1 MPNIGAFIAWG
12 IITALFIPTGWLPNE
27 TLAKLVG
34 PMITYLLPLL
44 IGYTG
49 GRLVGG
55 DRGGVVGAITTM
67 GVIVGADMPMF
78 LGAMI
83 AGPLGGW
90 AIKHF
95 DRWVDGKIKSGFEML
110 VNNFSAGIIGMLLAI
125 LAFLGIG
132 PLVEVLS
139 KLLAAGVHVMVTN
152 NLLPLAS
159 IFVEPAKILFLNN
172 AINHGIFSP
181 LGIQQATEAG
191 KSVFFLIEAN
201 PGPGMGVLMAYMFF
215 GRGSAKQSAGGAAI
229 IARIIVRDNWS
240 GDELARRLSVLSI
253 AFITALGG
261 GQFIGGLLSQY
272 SHWQMGFVLM
282 GATGLAILALM
293 VTLPLE
299 AGRARE
305 PRPAMA
311 ATYFAILRRPGF
323 FWPACVG
330 GLGFATTVTLQE
342 VSPFVMQQGFGLNVT
357 AFGALGLVIGVAY
370 FSGALTVNRTVAR
383 VGGKK
388 LMQTGS
394 GIVALAT
401 AAILLLW
408 WSGILAGLSGMALFI
423 ALYCL
428 TIFGQAVLFPNSM
441 AMAVSDAKE
450 YGAYAMALCGFLQQC
465 LAGVAAAGA
474 VLLEHHGLWALAIA
488 LLGLGG
494 WLMVKLRM

>member
-1 MPNIGAFIAWG
+1 M
-12 IITALFIPTGWLPNE
+12 
-27 TLAKLVG
+27 TLACLLVF
-34 PMITYLLPLL
+34 MAQMATTVYLPSLPTVMHEL
-44 IGYTG
+44 
-49 GRLVGG
+49 
-55 DRGGVVGAITTM
+55 
-67 GVIVGADMPMF
+67 
-78 LGAMI
+78 AMSRR
-83 AGPLGGW
+83 AT
-90 AIKHF
+90 
-95 DRWVDGKIKSGFEML
+95 E
-110 VNNFSAGIIGMLLAI
+110 
-125 LAFLGIG
+125 
-132 PLVEVLS
+132 LS
-139 KLLAAGVHVMVTN
+139 I
-152 NLLPLAS
+152 S
-159 IFVEPAKILFLNN
+159 IFVIGAALPVLFWG
-172 AINHGIFSP
+172 A
-181 LGIQQATEAG
+181 AADR
-191 KSVFFLIEAN
+191 
-201 PGPGMGVLMAYMFF
+201 F
-215 GRGSAKQSAGGAAI
+215 GRRAPLTLSLLLFIGCSGLLALCSNGTQLLTLRALQGVGAGGAAI

-261 GQFIGGLLSQY
+261 GQFVGGLLSQY

-282 GATGLAILALM
+282 GATGLVILALM
-293 VTLPLE
+293 ATLPLE
-299 AGRARE
+299 AGRAGGV
-305 PRPAMA
+305 RPAMA
-311 ATYFAILRRPGF
+311 ATYFAILRRRGF

-357 AFGALGLVIGVAY
+357 AFGALGLVIGIAY

-401 AAILLLW
+401 VAILIVW

-488 LLGLGG
+488 LLGLAG

>member
-1 MPNIGAFIAWG
+1 MTKAVCVKRSGLWS
-12 IITALFIPTGWLPNE
+12 IPARTM
-27 TLAKLVG
+27 TLACLLVF
-34 PMITYLLPLL
+34 MVQMATTVYLPSLPTVMREL
-44 IGYTG
+44 
-49 GRLVGG
+49 
-55 DRGGVVGAITTM
+55 
-67 GVIVGADMPMF
+67 
-78 LGAMI
+78 AMSRR
-83 AGPLGGW
+83 AT
-90 AIKHF
+90 
-95 DRWVDGKIKSGFEML
+95 E
-110 VNNFSAGIIGMLLAI
+110 
-125 LAFLGIG
+125 
-132 PLVEVLS
+132 LS
-139 KLLAAGVHVMVTN
+139 I
-152 NLLPLAS
+152 S
-159 IFVEPAKILFLNN
+159 IFVIGAALPVLFWG
-172 AINHGIFSP
+172 A
-181 LGIQQATEAG
+181 AADR
-191 KSVFFLIEAN
+191 
-201 PGPGMGVLMAYMFF
+201 F
-215 GRGSAKQSAGGAAI
+215 GRRAPLTLSLLLFIGCSGLLALCSNGTQLLALRALQGVGAGGAAI

-261 GQFIGGLLSQY
+261 GQFVGGLLSQY

-293 VTLPLE
+293 ATLPLE
-299 AGRARE
+299 AGRARG

>member
-1 MPNIGAFIAWG
+1 M
-12 IITALFIPTGWLPNE
+12 
-27 TLAKLVG
+27 TLACLLVF
-34 PMITYLLPLL
+34 MAQMATTVYLPSLPTVMREL
-44 IGYTG
+44 
-49 GRLVGG
+49 
-55 DRGGVVGAITTM
+55 
-67 GVIVGADMPMF
+67 
-78 LGAMI
+78 AMSRR
-83 AGPLGGW
+83 AT
-90 AIKHF
+90 
-95 DRWVDGKIKSGFEML
+95 E
-110 VNNFSAGIIGMLLAI
+110 
-125 LAFLGIG
+125 
-132 PLVEVLS
+132 LS
-139 KLLAAGVHVMVTN
+139 I
-152 NLLPLAS
+152 S
-159 IFVEPAKILFLNN
+159 IFVIGAALPVLFWG
-172 AINHGIFSP
+172 A
-181 LGIQQATEAG
+181 AADR
-191 KSVFFLIEAN
+191 
-201 PGPGMGVLMAYMFF
+201 F
-215 GRGSAKQSAGGAAI
+215 GRRAPLTLSLLLFIGSSGLLALCSNGAELLTLRALQGVGAGGAAI

-282 GATGLAILALM
+282 GATGLIILALM
-293 VTLPLE
+293 ATLPLE
-299 AGRARE
+299 AGRAGGV
-305 PRPAMA
+305 RPAMA

>member
-1 MPNIGAFIAWG
+1 M
-12 IITALFIPTGWLPNE
+12 
-27 TLAKLVG
+27 TLACLLVF
-34 PMITYLLPLL
+34 MAQMATTVYLPSLPTVMREL
-44 IGYTG
+44 
-49 GRLVGG
+49 
-55 DRGGVVGAITTM
+55 
-67 GVIVGADMPMF
+67 
-78 LGAMI
+78 AMSRR
-83 AGPLGGW
+83 AT
-90 AIKHF
+90 
-95 DRWVDGKIKSGFEML
+95 E
-110 VNNFSAGIIGMLLAI
+110 
-125 LAFLGIG
+125 
-132 PLVEVLS
+132 LS
-139 KLLAAGVHVMVTN
+139 I
-152 NLLPLAS
+152 S
-159 IFVEPAKILFLNN
+159 IFVIGAALPVLFWG
-172 AINHGIFSP
+172 A
-181 LGIQQATEAG
+181 AADR
-191 KSVFFLIEAN
+191 
-201 PGPGMGVLMAYMFF
+201 F
-215 GRGSAKQSAGGAAI
+215 GRRAPLTLSLLLFIGCSGLLALCSNGTQLLALRALQGVGAGGAAI

-261 GQFIGGLLSQY
+261 GQFVGGLLSQY

-293 VTLPLE
+293 ATLPLE
-299 AGRARE
+299 AGRAGGV
-305 PRPAMA
+305 RPAMA

-388 LMQTGS
+388 LMQAGS

-408 WSGILAGLSGMALFI
+408 WSGVLAGLSGMALFI

>member
-1 MPNIGAFIAWG
+1 MTKAVCVKRCGLWS
-12 IITALFIPTGWLPNE
+12 IPARTM
-27 TLAKLVG
+27 TLACLLVF
-34 PMITYLLPLL
+34 MAQMATTVYLPSLPTVMREL
-44 IGYTG
+44 
-49 GRLVGG
+49 
-55 DRGGVVGAITTM
+55 
-67 GVIVGADMPMF
+67 
-78 LGAMI
+78 AMSRR
-83 AGPLGGW
+83 AT
-90 AIKHF
+90 
-95 DRWVDGKIKSGFEML
+95 E
-110 VNNFSAGIIGMLLAI
+110 
-125 LAFLGIG
+125 
-132 PLVEVLS
+132 LS
-139 KLLAAGVHVMVTN
+139 I
-152 NLLPLAS
+152 S
-159 IFVEPAKILFLNN
+159 IFVIGAALPVLFWG
-172 AINHGIFSP
+172 A
-181 LGIQQATEAG
+181 AADR
-191 KSVFFLIEAN
+191 
-201 PGPGMGVLMAYMFF
+201 F
-215 GRGSAKQSAGGAAI
+215 GRRAPLTLSLLLFIGCSGLLALCSNGTQLLALRALQGVGAGGAAI

-293 VTLPLE
+293 ATLPLE
-299 AGRARE
+299 AGRARG

-408 WSGILAGLSGMALFI
+408 WSGILAGLSGMAVFI

-450 YGAYAMALCGFLQQC
+450 HGAYAMALCGFLQQC

-488 LLGLGG
+488 LLGLAG

>member
-1 MPNIGAFIAWG
+1 MNKAACVKRSGLWS
-12 IITALFIPTGWLPNE
+12 IPARTM
-27 TLAKLVG
+27 TLACLLVF
-34 PMITYLLPLL
+34 MAQMATTVYLPSLPTVMREL
-44 IGYTG
+44 
-49 GRLVGG
+49 
-55 DRGGVVGAITTM
+55 TM
-67 GVIVGADMPMF
+67 SRRAT
-78 LGAMI
+78 
-83 AGPLGGW
+83 
-90 AIKHF
+90 
-95 DRWVDGKIKSGFEML
+95 E
-110 VNNFSAGIIGMLLAI
+110 
-125 LAFLGIG
+125 
-132 PLVEVLS
+132 LS
-139 KLLAAGVHVMVTN
+139 I
-152 NLLPLAS
+152 S
-159 IFVEPAKILFLNN
+159 IFVIGAALPVLFWGAAADRFGRRAPLTLSLFLFIGCSGLLALCSNG
-172 AINHGIFSP
+172 AE
-181 LGIQQATEAG
+181 LLTLRALQ
-191 KSVFFLIEAN
+191 
-201 PGPGMGVLMAYMFF
+201 GV
-215 GRGSAKQSAGGAAI
+215 GAGGAAI

-282 GATGLAILALM
+282 AATGLTVLALM
-293 VTLPLE
+293 ATLPLE
-299 AGRARE
+299 AGRARG

-357 AFGALGLVIGVAY
+357 AFGALGLVIGIAY

-408 WSGILAGLSGMALFI
+408 WSGILAGLSGMAVFI

-488 LLGLGG
+488 LLGLAG

>member
-1 MPNIGAFIAWG
+1 M
-12 IITALFIPTGWLPNE
+12 
-27 TLAKLVG
+27 TLACLLVF
-34 PMITYLLPLL
+34 MAQMATTVYLPSLPTVMREL
-44 IGYTG
+44 
-49 GRLVGG
+49 
-55 DRGGVVGAITTM
+55 
-67 GVIVGADMPMF
+67 
-78 LGAMI
+78 AMSRR
-83 AGPLGGW
+83 AT
-90 AIKHF
+90 
-95 DRWVDGKIKSGFEML
+95 E
-110 VNNFSAGIIGMLLAI
+110 
-125 LAFLGIG
+125 
-132 PLVEVLS
+132 LS
-139 KLLAAGVHVMVTN
+139 I
-152 NLLPLAS
+152 S
-159 IFVEPAKILFLNN
+159 IFVISAALPVLFWGAAADRFGRRAPLTLSLFLFIGCSGLLALCSNGTQLL
-172 AINHGIFSP
+172 A
-181 LGIQQATEAG
+181 LRALQ
-191 KSVFFLIEAN
+191 
-201 PGPGMGVLMAYMFF
+201 GV
-215 GRGSAKQSAGGAAI
+215 GAGGAAI

-261 GQFIGGLLSQY
+261 GQFVGGLLSQY

-282 GATGLAILALM
+282 GTTGLAILALM
-293 VTLPLE
+293 ATLPLE
-299 AGRARE
+299 AGRARG
-305 PRPAMA
+305 PRPAMV

-357 AFGALGLVIGVAY
+357 AFGALGLVIGIAY
-370 FSGALTVNRTVAR
+370 FSGALAVNRTVAR

-401 AAILLLW
+401 VAILILW

-474 VLLEHHGLWALAIA
+474 VLLEHHGLWTLAIA
-488 LLGLGG
+488 LLGLAG

>member
-1 MPNIGAFIAWG
+1 MNKAACVKRSGLWS
-12 IITALFIPTGWLPNE
+12 IPARTM
-27 TLAKLVG
+27 TLACLLVF
-34 PMITYLLPLL
+34 MAQMATTVYLPSLPTVMHEL
-44 IGYTG
+44 
-49 GRLVGG
+49 
-55 DRGGVVGAITTM
+55 
-67 GVIVGADMPMF
+67 
-78 LGAMI
+78 AMSRR
-83 AGPLGGW
+83 AT
-90 AIKHF
+90 
-95 DRWVDGKIKSGFEML
+95 E
-110 VNNFSAGIIGMLLAI
+110 
-125 LAFLGIG
+125 
-132 PLVEVLS
+132 LS
-139 KLLAAGVHVMVTN
+139 I
-152 NLLPLAS
+152 S
-159 IFVEPAKILFLNN
+159 IFVIGAALPVLFWG
-172 AINHGIFSP
+172 A
-181 LGIQQATEAG
+181 AADR
-191 KSVFFLIEAN
+191 
-201 PGPGMGVLMAYMFF
+201 F
-215 GRGSAKQSAGGAAI
+215 GRRAPLMLSLLLFIGCSGLLALCSNGTQLLTLRALQGVGAGGAAI

-261 GQFIGGLLSQY
+261 GQFVGGLLSQY

-282 GATGLAILALM
+282 GVTGLAILALM
-293 VTLPLE
+293 ATLPLE
-299 AGRARE
+299 AGRACG

-323 FWPACVG
+323 FWPTCAG

-357 AFGALGLVIGVAY
+357 AFGALGLVLGIAY

-408 WSGILAGLSGMALFI
+408 WSDILAGLSGMALFI

-450 YGAYAMALCGFLQQC
+450 YGAYAMALCGFLQQS

-488 LLGLGG
+488 LLGLAG

>member
-1 MPNIGAFIAWG
+1 M
-12 IITALFIPTGWLPNE
+12 
-27 TLAKLVG
+27 TLACLLVF
-34 PMITYLLPLL
+34 MAQMATTVYLPSLPTVMREL
-44 IGYTG
+44 
-49 GRLVGG
+49 
-55 DRGGVVGAITTM
+55 
-67 GVIVGADMPMF
+67 
-78 LGAMI
+78 AMSRR
-83 AGPLGGW
+83 AT
-90 AIKHF
+90 
-95 DRWVDGKIKSGFEML
+95 E
-110 VNNFSAGIIGMLLAI
+110 
-125 LAFLGIG
+125 
-132 PLVEVLS
+132 LS
-139 KLLAAGVHVMVTN
+139 I
-152 NLLPLAS
+152 S
-159 IFVEPAKILFLNN
+159 IFVIGAALPVLFWG
-172 AINHGIFSP
+172 A
-181 LGIQQATEAG
+181 AADR
-191 KSVFFLIEAN
+191 
-201 PGPGMGVLMAYMFF
+201 F
-215 GRGSAKQSAGGAAI
+215 GRRAPLTLSLLLFIGCSGLLALCSNGTQLLALRALQGVGAGGAAI

-261 GQFIGGLLSQY
+261 GQFVGGLLSQY

-299 AGRARE
+299 AGRARG

-408 WSGILAGLSGMALFI
+408 WSGILAGLSGMAVFI

-450 YGAYAMALCGFLQQC
+450 HGAYAMALCGFLQQC

-488 LLGLGG
+488 LLGLAG

>member
-1 MPNIGAFIAWG
+1 MNKAACVKRSGLWS
-12 IITALFIPTGWLPNE
+12 IPARTM
-27 TLAKLVG
+27 TLACLLVF
-34 PMITYLLPLL
+34 MAQMATTVYLPSLPTVMREL
-44 IGYTG
+44 
-49 GRLVGG
+49 
-55 DRGGVVGAITTM
+55 TM
-67 GVIVGADMPMF
+67 SRRAT
-78 LGAMI
+78 
-83 AGPLGGW
+83 
-90 AIKHF
+90 
-95 DRWVDGKIKSGFEML
+95 E
-110 VNNFSAGIIGMLLAI
+110 
-125 LAFLGIG
+125 
-132 PLVEVLS
+132 LS
-139 KLLAAGVHVMVTN
+139 I
-152 NLLPLAS
+152 S
-159 IFVEPAKILFLNN
+159 IFVIGAALPVLFWGAAADRFGRRAPLTLSLFLFIGCSGLLALCSNG
-172 AINHGIFSP
+172 AE
-181 LGIQQATEAG
+181 LLTLRALQ
-191 KSVFFLIEAN
+191 
-201 PGPGMGVLMAYMFF
+201 GV
-215 GRGSAKQSAGGAAI
+215 GAGGAAI

-282 GATGLAILALM
+282 AATGLTVLALM
-293 VTLPLE
+293 ATLPLE
-299 AGRARE
+299 AGRARG

-357 AFGALGLVIGVAY
+357 AFGALGLVIGIAY

-408 WSGILAGLSGMALFI
+408 WSGVLAGLSGMVVFI

-488 LLGLGG
+488 LLGLAG

>member
-1 MPNIGAFIAWG
+1 MNKAACVKRSGLWP
-12 IITALFIPTGWLPNE
+12 IPARTM
-27 TLAKLVG
+27 TLACLLVF
-34 PMITYLLPLL
+34 MAQMATTVYLPSLPTVMHEL
-44 IGYTG
+44 
-49 GRLVGG
+49 
-55 DRGGVVGAITTM
+55 
-67 GVIVGADMPMF
+67 
-78 LGAMI
+78 AMSRR
-83 AGPLGGW
+83 AT
-90 AIKHF
+90 
-95 DRWVDGKIKSGFEML
+95 E
-110 VNNFSAGIIGMLLAI
+110 
-125 LAFLGIG
+125 
-132 PLVEVLS
+132 LS
-139 KLLAAGVHVMVTN
+139 I
-152 NLLPLAS
+152 S
-159 IFVEPAKILFLNN
+159 IFVIGAALPVLFWG
-172 AINHGIFSP
+172 A
-181 LGIQQATEAG
+181 AADR
-191 KSVFFLIEAN
+191 
-201 PGPGMGVLMAYMFF
+201 F
-215 GRGSAKQSAGGAAI
+215 GRRAPLMLSLLLFIGCSGLLTLRALQGVGAGGAAI

-261 GQFIGGLLSQY
+261 GQFVGGLLSQY

-282 GATGLAILALM
+282 GVTGLAILALM
-293 VTLPLE
+293 ATLPLE
-299 AGRARE
+299 AGRACG

-323 FWPACVG
+323 FWPTCAG
-330 GLGFATTVTLQE
+330 GLGFATTVMLQE

-357 AFGALGLVIGVAY
+357 AFGALGLVLGIAY

-408 WSGILAGLSGMALFI
+408 WSDILAGLSGMALFI

-450 YGAYAMALCGFLQQC
+450 YGAYAMALCGFLQQS

-488 LLGLGG
+488 LLGLAG

>member
-1 MPNIGAFIAWG
+1 MTKAACVKRSGLWNIPAR
-12 IITALFIPTGWLPNE
+12 TM
-27 TLAKLVG
+27 TLACLLVF
-34 PMITYLLPLL
+34 MAQMATTVYLPSLPTVMREL
-44 IGYTG
+44 
-49 GRLVGG
+49 
-55 DRGGVVGAITTM
+55 
-67 GVIVGADMPMF
+67 
-78 LGAMI
+78 AMSRR
-83 AGPLGGW
+83 AT
-90 AIKHF
+90 
-95 DRWVDGKIKSGFEML
+95 E
-110 VNNFSAGIIGMLLAI
+110 
-125 LAFLGIG
+125 
-132 PLVEVLS
+132 LS
-139 KLLAAGVHVMVTN
+139 I
-152 NLLPLAS
+152 S
-159 IFVEPAKILFLNN
+159 IFVIGAALPVLFWGAAADRFGRRAPLTLSLFLFIGCSGLLALCSNG
-172 AINHGIFSP
+172 AQ
-181 LGIQQATEAG
+181 LLTLRALQ
-191 KSVFFLIEAN
+191 
-201 PGPGMGVLMAYMFF
+201 GV
-215 GRGSAKQSAGGAAI
+215 GAGGAAI

-272 SHWQMGFVLM
+272 AHWQMGFVLM
-282 GATGLAILALM
+282 GATGLIILALM

-299 AGRARE
+299 AGRAGGV
-305 PRPAMA
+305 RPAMA

-342 VSPFVMQQGFGLNVT
+342 VSPFVMQQEFGLNVT

-383 VGGKK
+383 LGGIK
-388 LMQTGS
+388 LMQAGS

-408 WSGILAGLSGMALFI
+408 WSGVLAGLSGMALFI

>member
-1 MPNIGAFIAWG
+1 M
-12 IITALFIPTGWLPNE
+12 
-27 TLAKLVG
+27 TLACLLVF
-34 PMITYLLPLL
+34 MAQMATTVYLPSLPTVMREL
-44 IGYTG
+44 
-49 GRLVGG
+49 
-55 DRGGVVGAITTM
+55 TM
-67 GVIVGADMPMF
+67 SRRAT
-78 LGAMI
+78 
-83 AGPLGGW
+83 
-90 AIKHF
+90 
-95 DRWVDGKIKSGFEML
+95 E
-110 VNNFSAGIIGMLLAI
+110 
-125 LAFLGIG
+125 
-132 PLVEVLS
+132 LS
-139 KLLAAGVHVMVTN
+139 I
-152 NLLPLAS
+152 S
-159 IFVEPAKILFLNN
+159 IFVIGAALPVLFWGAAADRFGRRAPLTLSLFLFIGCSGLLALCSNG
-172 AINHGIFSP
+172 AE
-181 LGIQQATEAG
+181 LLTLRALQ
-191 KSVFFLIEAN
+191 
-201 PGPGMGVLMAYMFF
+201 GV
-215 GRGSAKQSAGGAAI
+215 GAGGAAI

-282 GATGLAILALM
+282 AATGLTVLALM
-293 VTLPLE
+293 ATLPLE
-299 AGRARE
+299 AGRARG

-357 AFGALGLVIGVAY
+357 AFGALGLVIGIAY

-408 WSGILAGLSGMALFI
+408 WSGVLAGLSGMVVFI

-488 LLGLGG
+488 LLGLAG

>member
-1 MPNIGAFIAWG
+1 M
-12 IITALFIPTGWLPNE
+12 
-27 TLAKLVG
+27 TLACLLVF
-34 PMITYLLPLL
+34 MAQMATTVYLPSLPTVMREL
-44 IGYTG
+44 
-49 GRLVGG
+49 
-55 DRGGVVGAITTM
+55 
-67 GVIVGADMPMF
+67 
-78 LGAMI
+78 AMSRR
-83 AGPLGGW
+83 AT
-90 AIKHF
+90 
-95 DRWVDGKIKSGFEML
+95 E
-110 VNNFSAGIIGMLLAI
+110 
-125 LAFLGIG
+125 
-132 PLVEVLS
+132 LS
-139 KLLAAGVHVMVTN
+139 I
-152 NLLPLAS
+152 S
-159 IFVEPAKILFLNN
+159 IFVIGAALPVLFWGAAADRFGRRAPLTLSLFLFIGCSGLLALCSNGTQLL
-172 AINHGIFSP
+172 A
-181 LGIQQATEAG
+181 LRALQ
-191 KSVFFLIEAN
+191 
-201 PGPGMGVLMAYMFF
+201 GV
-215 GRGSAKQSAGGAAI
+215 GAGGAAI

-261 GQFIGGLLSQY
+261 GQFVGGLLSQY

-282 GATGLAILALM
+282 GTTGLAILALM
-293 VTLPLE
+293 ATLPLE
-299 AGRARE
+299 AGRARG
-305 PRPAMA
+305 PRPAMV

-357 AFGALGLVIGVAY
+357 AFGALGLVIGIAY
-370 FSGALTVNRTVAR
+370 FSGALAVNRTVAR

-401 AAILLLW
+401 VAILILW

-474 VLLEHHGLWALAIA
+474 VLLEHHGLWTLAIA
-488 LLGLGG
+488 LLGLAG

>member
-1 MPNIGAFIAWG
+1 M
-12 IITALFIPTGWLPNE
+12 
-27 TLAKLVG
+27 TLACLLVF
-34 PMITYLLPLL
+34 MAQMATTVYLPSLPTVMREL
-44 IGYTG
+44 
-49 GRLVGG
+49 
-55 DRGGVVGAITTM
+55 
-67 GVIVGADMPMF
+67 
-78 LGAMI
+78 AMSRR
-83 AGPLGGW
+83 AT
-90 AIKHF
+90 
-95 DRWVDGKIKSGFEML
+95 E
-110 VNNFSAGIIGMLLAI
+110 
-125 LAFLGIG
+125 
-132 PLVEVLS
+132 LS
-139 KLLAAGVHVMVTN
+139 I
-152 NLLPLAS
+152 S
-159 IFVEPAKILFLNN
+159 IFVIGAALPVLFWGAAADRFGRRVPLTLSLFLFIGCSGLLALCSNGTQLL
-172 AINHGIFSP
+172 A
-181 LGIQQATEAG
+181 LRALQ
-191 KSVFFLIEAN
+191 
-201 PGPGMGVLMAYMFF
+201 GV
-215 GRGSAKQSAGGAAI
+215 GAGGAAI

>member
-1 MPNIGAFIAWG
+1 MTKAVCVKRSGLWS
-12 IITALFIPTGWLPNE
+12 IPARTM
-27 TLAKLVG
+27 TLACLLVF
-34 PMITYLLPLL
+34 MAQMATTVYLPSLPTVMREL
-44 IGYTG
+44 
-49 GRLVGG
+49 
-55 DRGGVVGAITTM
+55 
-67 GVIVGADMPMF
+67 
-78 LGAMI
+78 AMSRR
-83 AGPLGGW
+83 AT
-90 AIKHF
+90 
-95 DRWVDGKIKSGFEML
+95 E
-110 VNNFSAGIIGMLLAI
+110 
-125 LAFLGIG
+125 
-132 PLVEVLS
+132 LS
-139 KLLAAGVHVMVTN
+139 I
-152 NLLPLAS
+152 S
-159 IFVEPAKILFLNN
+159 IFVIGAALPVLFWG
-172 AINHGIFSP
+172 A
-181 LGIQQATEAG
+181 AADR
-191 KSVFFLIEAN
+191 
-201 PGPGMGVLMAYMFF
+201 F
-215 GRGSAKQSAGGAAI
+215 GRQAPLTLSLVLFIGCSGLLALCSNGTQLLALRALQGVGAGGAAI

-282 GATGLAILALM
+282 GATGLIILALM
-293 VTLPLE
+293 ATLPLE
-299 AGRARE
+299 AGRAGGV
-305 PRPAMA
+305 RPAMA

-450 YGAYAMALCGFLQQC
+450 HGAYAMALCGFLQQC

-488 LLGLGG
+488 LLGLAG

>member
-1 MPNIGAFIAWG
+1 M
-12 IITALFIPTGWLPNE
+12 
-27 TLAKLVG
+27 TLACLLVF
-34 PMITYLLPLL
+34 MAQMATTVYLPSLPTVMREL
-44 IGYTG
+44 
-49 GRLVGG
+49 
-55 DRGGVVGAITTM
+55 
-67 GVIVGADMPMF
+67 
-78 LGAMI
+78 AMSRR
-83 AGPLGGW
+83 AT
-90 AIKHF
+90 
-95 DRWVDGKIKSGFEML
+95 E
-110 VNNFSAGIIGMLLAI
+110 
-125 LAFLGIG
+125 
-132 PLVEVLS
+132 LS
-139 KLLAAGVHVMVTN
+139 I
-152 NLLPLAS
+152 S
-159 IFVEPAKILFLNN
+159 IFVIGAALPVLFWGAAADRFGRRAPLTLSLFLFIGCSGLLALCSNG
-172 AINHGIFSP
+172 AQ
-181 LGIQQATEAG
+181 LLTLRALQ
-191 KSVFFLIEAN
+191 
-201 PGPGMGVLMAYMFF
+201 GV
-215 GRGSAKQSAGGAAI
+215 GAGGAAI

-272 SHWQMGFVLM
+272 AHWQMGFVLM
-282 GATGLAILALM
+282 GATGLIILALM
-293 VTLPLE
+293 ATLPLE
-299 AGRARE
+299 AGRAGGV
-305 PRPAMA
+305 RPAMA

-342 VSPFVMQQGFGLNVT
+342 VSPFVMQQEFGLNVT

-383 VGGKK
+383 LGGKK
-388 LMQTGS
+388 LMQAGS

-408 WSGILAGLSGMALFI
+408 WSGVLAGLPGMALFI

>member
-1 MPNIGAFIAWG
+1 M
-12 IITALFIPTGWLPNE
+12 
-27 TLAKLVG
+27 TLACLLVF
-34 PMITYLLPLL
+34 MAQMATTVYLPSLPTVMREL
-44 IGYTG
+44 
-49 GRLVGG
+49 
-55 DRGGVVGAITTM
+55 
-67 GVIVGADMPMF
+67 
-78 LGAMI
+78 AMSRR
-83 AGPLGGW
+83 AT
-90 AIKHF
+90 
-95 DRWVDGKIKSGFEML
+95 E
-110 VNNFSAGIIGMLLAI
+110 
-125 LAFLGIG
+125 
-132 PLVEVLS
+132 LS
-139 KLLAAGVHVMVTN
+139 I
-152 NLLPLAS
+152 S
-159 IFVEPAKILFLNN
+159 IFVIGAALPVLFWG
-172 AINHGIFSP
+172 A
-181 LGIQQATEAG
+181 AADR
-191 KSVFFLIEAN
+191 
-201 PGPGMGVLMAYMFF
+201 F
-215 GRGSAKQSAGGAAI
+215 GRRAPLTLSLLLFIGCSGLLALCSNGTQLLTLRALQGVGVGGAAI

-261 GQFIGGLLSQY
+261 GQFVGGLLSQY

-293 VTLPLE
+293 ATLPLE
-299 AGRARE
+299 AGRARG

-357 AFGALGLVIGVAY
+357 AFGALGLVIGIAY

-408 WSGILAGLSGMALFI
+408 WSGILAGLSGMMLFI
-423 ALYCL
+423 TLYCL

-488 LLGLGG
+488 LLGLAG

>member
-1 MPNIGAFIAWG
+1 MNKAACVKRSGLWS
-12 IITALFIPTGWLPNE
+12 IPARTM
-27 TLAKLVG
+27 TLACLLVF
-34 PMITYLLPLL
+34 MAQMATTVYLPSLPTVMREL
-44 IGYTG
+44 
-49 GRLVGG
+49 
-55 DRGGVVGAITTM
+55 TM
-67 GVIVGADMPMF
+67 SRRAT
-78 LGAMI
+78 
-83 AGPLGGW
+83 
-90 AIKHF
+90 
-95 DRWVDGKIKSGFEML
+95 E
-110 VNNFSAGIIGMLLAI
+110 
-125 LAFLGIG
+125 
-132 PLVEVLS
+132 LS
-139 KLLAAGVHVMVTN
+139 I
-152 NLLPLAS
+152 S
-159 IFVEPAKILFLNN
+159 IFVIGAALPVLFWGAAADRFGRRAPLTLSLFLFIGCSGLLALCSNG
-172 AINHGIFSP
+172 AE
-181 LGIQQATEAG
+181 LLTLRALQ
-191 KSVFFLIEAN
+191 
-201 PGPGMGVLMAYMFF
+201 GV
-215 GRGSAKQSAGGAAI
+215 GAGGAAI

-282 GATGLAILALM
+282 AATGLTVLALM
-293 VTLPLE
+293 ATLPLE
-299 AGRARE
+299 AGWARG

-357 AFGALGLVIGVAY
+357 AFGALGLVIGIAY

-408 WSGILAGLSGMALFI
+408 WSGVLAGLSGMAVFI

-488 LLGLGG
+488 LLGLAG

>member
-1 MPNIGAFIAWG
+1 M
-12 IITALFIPTGWLPNE
+12 
-27 TLAKLVG
+27 TLACLLVF
-34 PMITYLLPLL
+34 MAQMATTVYLPSLPTVMREL
-44 IGYTG
+44 
-49 GRLVGG
+49 
-55 DRGGVVGAITTM
+55 
-67 GVIVGADMPMF
+67 
-78 LGAMI
+78 AMSRR
-83 AGPLGGW
+83 AT
-90 AIKHF
+90 
-95 DRWVDGKIKSGFEML
+95 E
-110 VNNFSAGIIGMLLAI
+110 
-125 LAFLGIG
+125 
-132 PLVEVLS
+132 LS
-139 KLLAAGVHVMVTN
+139 I
-152 NLLPLAS
+152 S
-159 IFVEPAKILFLNN
+159 IFVIGAALPVLFWG
-172 AINHGIFSP
+172 A
-181 LGIQQATEAG
+181 AADR
-191 KSVFFLIEAN
+191 
-201 PGPGMGVLMAYMFF
+201 F
-215 GRGSAKQSAGGAAI
+215 GRRAPLTLSLLLFIGSSGLLALCSNGAELLTLRALQGVGAGGAAI

-293 VTLPLE
+293 ATLPLE
-299 AGRARE
+299 AGRAGGV
-305 PRPAMA
+305 RPAMA

>member
-1 MPNIGAFIAWG
+1 MTKAVCVKRSGLWS
-12 IITALFIPTGWLPNE
+12 IPARTM
-27 TLAKLVG
+27 TLACLLVF
-34 PMITYLLPLL
+34 MAQMATTVYLPSLPTVMREL
-44 IGYTG
+44 
-49 GRLVGG
+49 
-55 DRGGVVGAITTM
+55 
-67 GVIVGADMPMF
+67 
-78 LGAMI
+78 AMSRR
-83 AGPLGGW
+83 AT
-90 AIKHF
+90 
-95 DRWVDGKIKSGFEML
+95 E
-110 VNNFSAGIIGMLLAI
+110 
-125 LAFLGIG
+125 
-132 PLVEVLS
+132 LS
-139 KLLAAGVHVMVTN
+139 I
-152 NLLPLAS
+152 S
-159 IFVEPAKILFLNN
+159 IFVIGAALPVLFWG
-172 AINHGIFSP
+172 A
-181 LGIQQATEAG
+181 AADR
-191 KSVFFLIEAN
+191 
-201 PGPGMGVLMAYMFF
+201 F
-215 GRGSAKQSAGGAAI
+215 GRRAPLTLSLLLFIGCSGLLALCSNGTQLLALRALQGVGAGGAAI

-282 GATGLAILALM
+282 GATGLIILALM
-293 VTLPLE
+293 ATLPLE
-299 AGRARE
+299 AGRAGGV
-305 PRPAMA
+305 RPAMA

>member
-1 MPNIGAFIAWG
+1 MNKAACVKRSGLWS
-12 IITALFIPTGWLPNE
+12 IPARTM
-27 TLAKLVG
+27 TLACLLVF
-34 PMITYLLPLL
+34 MAQMATTVYLPSLPTVMREL
-44 IGYTG
+44 
-49 GRLVGG
+49 
-55 DRGGVVGAITTM
+55 TM
-67 GVIVGADMPMF
+67 SRRAT
-78 LGAMI
+78 
-83 AGPLGGW
+83 
-90 AIKHF
+90 
-95 DRWVDGKIKSGFEML
+95 E
-110 VNNFSAGIIGMLLAI
+110 
-125 LAFLGIG
+125 
-132 PLVEVLS
+132 LS
-139 KLLAAGVHVMVTN
+139 I
-152 NLLPLAS
+152 S
-159 IFVEPAKILFLNN
+159 IFVIGAALPVLFWGAAADRFGRRAPLTLSLFLFIGCSGLLALCSNG
-172 AINHGIFSP
+172 AE
-181 LGIQQATEAG
+181 LLTLRALQ
-191 KSVFFLIEAN
+191 
-201 PGPGMGVLMAYMFF
+201 GV
-215 GRGSAKQSAGGAAI
+215 GAGGAAI

-282 GATGLAILALM
+282 AATGLTVLALM

-299 AGRARE
+299 AGRARG

-357 AFGALGLVIGVAY
+357 AFGALGLVIGIAY
-370 FSGALTVNRTVAR
+370 FSGALTVNRTVAC

-408 WSGILAGLSGMALFI
+408 WSGVLAGLSGMVVFI

-465 LAGVAAAGA
+465 LAGAAAAGA

-488 LLGLGG
+488 LLGLAG

>member
-1 MPNIGAFIAWG
+1 M
-12 IITALFIPTGWLPNE
+12 
-27 TLAKLVG
+27 TLACLLVF
-34 PMITYLLPLL
+34 MAQMATTVYLPSLPTVMREL
-44 IGYTG
+44 
-49 GRLVGG
+49 
-55 DRGGVVGAITTM
+55 
-67 GVIVGADMPMF
+67 
-78 LGAMI
+78 AMSRR
-83 AGPLGGW
+83 AT
-90 AIKHF
+90 
-95 DRWVDGKIKSGFEML
+95 E
-110 VNNFSAGIIGMLLAI
+110 
-125 LAFLGIG
+125 
-132 PLVEVLS
+132 LS
-139 KLLAAGVHVMVTN
+139 I
-152 NLLPLAS
+152 S
-159 IFVEPAKILFLNN
+159 IFVIGAALPVLFWGAAADRFGRRAPLTLSLFLFIGCSGLLALCSNGTQLL
-172 AINHGIFSP
+172 A
-181 LGIQQATEAG
+181 LRALQ
-191 KSVFFLIEAN
+191 
-201 PGPGMGVLMAYMFF
+201 GV
-215 GRGSAKQSAGGAAI
+215 GAGGAAI

-293 VTLPLE
+293 ATLPLE
-299 AGRARE
+299 AGRARG

-357 AFGALGLVIGVAY
+357 AFGALGLVIGIAY

-401 AAILLLW
+401 VAILLLW
-408 WSGILAGLSGMALFI
+408 WGGILAGLSGMALFI

-450 YGAYAMALCGFLQQC
+450 HGAYAMALCGFLQQC
-465 LAGVAAAGA
+465 LAGIAAASA

-488 LLGLGG
+488 LLGLAG

>member
-1 MPNIGAFIAWG
+1 MTKAVCVKRSGLWS
-12 IITALFIPTGWLPNE
+12 IPARTM
-27 TLAKLVG
+27 TLACLLVF
-34 PMITYLLPLL
+34 MAQMATTVYLPSLPTVMREL
-44 IGYTG
+44 
-49 GRLVGG
+49 
-55 DRGGVVGAITTM
+55 
-67 GVIVGADMPMF
+67 
-78 LGAMI
+78 AMSRR
-83 AGPLGGW
+83 AT
-90 AIKHF
+90 
-95 DRWVDGKIKSGFEML
+95 E
-110 VNNFSAGIIGMLLAI
+110 
-125 LAFLGIG
+125 
-132 PLVEVLS
+132 LS
-139 KLLAAGVHVMVTN
+139 I
-152 NLLPLAS
+152 S
-159 IFVEPAKILFLNN
+159 IFVIGAALPVLFWG
-172 AINHGIFSP
+172 A
-181 LGIQQATEAG
+181 AADR
-191 KSVFFLIEAN
+191 
-201 PGPGMGVLMAYMFF
+201 F
-215 GRGSAKQSAGGAAI
+215 GRRAPLTLSLLLFIGSNGLLALCSNGAELLTLRALQGVGAGGAAI

-293 VTLPLE
+293 ATLPLE
-299 AGRARE
+299 AGRARG

-450 YGAYAMALCGFLQQC
+450 HGAYAMALCGFLQQC

-488 LLGLGG
+488 LLGLAG

>member
-1 MPNIGAFIAWG
+1 M
-12 IITALFIPTGWLPNE
+12 
-27 TLAKLVG
+27 TLACLLVF
-34 PMITYLLPLL
+34 MAQMATTVYLPSLPTVMREL
-44 IGYTG
+44 
-49 GRLVGG
+49 
-55 DRGGVVGAITTM
+55 
-67 GVIVGADMPMF
+67 
-78 LGAMI
+78 AMSRR
-83 AGPLGGW
+83 AT
-90 AIKHF
+90 
-95 DRWVDGKIKSGFEML
+95 E
-110 VNNFSAGIIGMLLAI
+110 
-125 LAFLGIG
+125 
-132 PLVEVLS
+132 LS
-139 KLLAAGVHVMVTN
+139 I
-152 NLLPLAS
+152 S
-159 IFVEPAKILFLNN
+159 IFVIGAALPVLFWGAAADRFGRRAPLTLSLFLFIGCSGLLALCSNG
-172 AINHGIFSP
+172 AQ
-181 LGIQQATEAG
+181 LLTLRALQ
-191 KSVFFLIEAN
+191 
-201 PGPGMGVLMAYMFF
+201 GV
-215 GRGSAKQSAGGAAI
+215 GAGGAAI
-229 IARIIVRDNWS
+229 IARIIVRDNRS

-272 SHWQMGFVLM
+272 AHWQMGFVLM
-282 GATGLAILALM
+282 GATGLIILALM
-293 VTLPLE
+293 ATLPLE
-299 AGRARE
+299 AGRAGGV
-305 PRPAMA
+305 RPAMA

-342 VSPFVMQQGFGLNVT
+342 VSPFVMQQEFGLNVT

-383 VGGKK
+383 LGGKK
-388 LMQTGS
+388 LMQAGS

-408 WSGILAGLSGMALFI
+408 WSGVLAGLPGMALFI

>member
-1 MPNIGAFIAWG
+1 M
-12 IITALFIPTGWLPNE
+12 
-27 TLAKLVG
+27 TLACLLVF
-34 PMITYLLPLL
+34 MAQMATTVYLPSLPTVMREL
-44 IGYTG
+44 
-49 GRLVGG
+49 
-55 DRGGVVGAITTM
+55 
-67 GVIVGADMPMF
+67 
-78 LGAMI
+78 AMSRR
-83 AGPLGGW
+83 AT
-90 AIKHF
+90 
-95 DRWVDGKIKSGFEML
+95 E
-110 VNNFSAGIIGMLLAI
+110 
-125 LAFLGIG
+125 
-132 PLVEVLS
+132 LS
-139 KLLAAGVHVMVTN
+139 I
-152 NLLPLAS
+152 S
-159 IFVEPAKILFLNN
+159 IFVIGAALPVLFWGAAADRFGRRAPLTLSLFLFIGCSGLLALCSNGTQLL
-172 AINHGIFSP
+172 A
-181 LGIQQATEAG
+181 LRALQ
-191 KSVFFLIEAN
+191 
-201 PGPGMGVLMAYMFF
+201 GV
-215 GRGSAKQSAGGAAI
+215 GAGGAAI

-261 GQFIGGLLSQY
+261 GQFVGGLLSQY

-293 VTLPLE
+293 ATLPLE
-299 AGRARE
+299 AGRTRG

-311 ATYFAILRRPGF
+311 ASYFAILRRPGF

-357 AFGALGLVIGVAY
+357 AFGALGLVIGIAY

-401 AAILLLW
+401 VAILLLW

-450 YGAYAMALCGFLQQC
+450 HGAYAMALCGFLQQC
-465 LAGVAAAGA
+465 LAGIAAAGA

>member
-1 MPNIGAFIAWG
+1 M
-12 IITALFIPTGWLPNE
+12 
-27 TLAKLVG
+27 TLACLLVF
-34 PMITYLLPLL
+34 MAQMATTVYLPSLPTVMREL
-44 IGYTG
+44 
-49 GRLVGG
+49 
-55 DRGGVVGAITTM
+55 
-67 GVIVGADMPMF
+67 
-78 LGAMI
+78 AMSRR
-83 AGPLGGW
+83 AT
-90 AIKHF
+90 
-95 DRWVDGKIKSGFEML
+95 E
-110 VNNFSAGIIGMLLAI
+110 
-125 LAFLGIG
+125 
-132 PLVEVLS
+132 LS
-139 KLLAAGVHVMVTN
+139 I
-152 NLLPLAS
+152 S
-159 IFVEPAKILFLNN
+159 IFVIGAALPVLFWGAAADRFGRRVPLTLSLFLFIGCSGLLALCSNG
-172 AINHGIFSP
+172 AE
-181 LGIQQATEAG
+181 LLTLRALQ
-191 KSVFFLIEAN
+191 
-201 PGPGMGVLMAYMFF
+201 GV
-215 GRGSAKQSAGGAAI
+215 GAGGAAI

-261 GQFIGGLLSQY
+261 GQFVGGLLSQY

-282 GATGLAILALM
+282 GTTGLAILALM
-293 VTLPLE
+293 ATLPLE
-299 AGRARE
+299 AGRARG

-370 FSGALTVNRTVAR
+370 FSGALTVNRMVAR

-450 YGAYAMALCGFLQQC
+450 HGAYAMALCGFLQQC

-488 LLGLGG
+488 LLGLAG

>member
-1 MPNIGAFIAWG
+1 M
-12 IITALFIPTGWLPNE
+12 
-27 TLAKLVG
+27 TLACLLVF
-34 PMITYLLPLL
+34 MAQMATTVYLPSLPTVMREL
-44 IGYTG
+44 
-49 GRLVGG
+49 
-55 DRGGVVGAITTM
+55 
-67 GVIVGADMPMF
+67 
-78 LGAMI
+78 AMSRR
-83 AGPLGGW
+83 AT
-90 AIKHF
+90 
-95 DRWVDGKIKSGFEML
+95 E
-110 VNNFSAGIIGMLLAI
+110 
-125 LAFLGIG
+125 
-132 PLVEVLS
+132 LS
-139 KLLAAGVHVMVTN
+139 I
-152 NLLPLAS
+152 S
-159 IFVEPAKILFLNN
+159 IFVIGAALPVLFWG
-172 AINHGIFSP
+172 A
-181 LGIQQATEAG
+181 AADR
-191 KSVFFLIEAN
+191 
-201 PGPGMGVLMAYMFF
+201 F
-215 GRGSAKQSAGGAAI
+215 GRRAPLTLSLLLFIGCSGLLALCSNGTQLLALRALQGVGAGGAAI

-261 GQFIGGLLSQY
+261 GQFVGGLLSQY

-293 VTLPLE
+293 ATLPLE
-299 AGRARE
+299 AGRARG

-388 LMQTGS
+388 LMQAGS
-394 GIVALAT
+394 GIVALAA

-408 WSGILAGLSGMALFI
+408 WSGVLAGLSGMALFI

-488 LLGLGG
+488 LLGLAG